1 MSAEDISVEGS
12 SAEGSG
18 IENVNIEALDLG
30 GLTLTPSTLVFI
42 VLGLTLAAFIWGRF
56 RYDLVALAALLGSV
70 MLGLV
75 PAESAFA
82 GFGHPAVI
90 TVAAVLVLSRG
101 FERSGVVDIIA
112 NQVLKVG
119 ENLLLQLLVL
129 VGTIVLLSGIMNN
142 VGALALLLP
151 VAMRLAREHN
161 TSPSLLLMPLAFG
174 SLLGGLTTLIGTP
187 PNIIISSYRREVTDE
202 AFSMFSFS
210 PVGIL
215 VALAGLAFIVL
226 VGWRLTPKRSG
237 QASADEMFDTAN
249 YLVELKV
256 GEESKA
262 KGLTLQQLRDELDET
277 IPVLAVVRDD
287 NRRAGYNFH
296 GALEEG
302 DILLLEA
309 GPDELQMLEDK
320 VGLSAIAELDEE
332 AEADSEVEDAEHP
345 ASNKEADKAKNKD
358 AAQDQ
363 QRVDTEGLQL
373 IEAVVRNDSMMIN
386 RSVRELRLNHQF
398 GLHLV
403 AVARDGGRLKQRLRD
418 IRFKNGDVLLLQGS
432 ENEIS
437 DSLASLGCL
446 PLASRELHLGQP
458 RKLAVSIAI
467 FALAI
472 MAMLF
477 DLLPAAVAM
486 STAALISLLIGV
498 LPLREGYQ
506 AIDGPV
512 IVLLAAMIPV
522 GEALETSGGA
532 DLIANALL
540 SFGSDWPVVVTMVGL
555 FLLSMLLSNVVNNAA
570 AALLMA
576 PIAVSLAN
584 GFDVSL
590 DPFLMVVAV
599 SASCAFLTPIGHQS
613 NTLVLGP
620 GGYRFGDYWKL
631 GLPLSLVVLIV
642 AMPMILLVWP
652 L

>member
-1 MSAEDISVEGS
+1 M
-12 SAEGSG
+12 
-18 IENVNIEALDLG
+18 
-30 GLTLTPSTLVFI
+30 
-42 VLGLTLAAFIWGRF
+42 
-56 RYDLVALAALLGSV
+56 
-70 MLGLV
+70 
-75 PAESAFA
+75 
-82 GFGHPAVI
+82 
-90 TVAAVLVLSRG
+90 
-101 FERSGVVDIIA
+101 
-112 NQVLKVG
+112 
-119 ENLLLQLLVL
+119 
-129 VGTIVLLSGIMNN
+129 
-142 VGALALLLP
+142 
-151 VAMRLAREHN
+151 
-161 TSPSLLLMPLAFG
+161 
-174 SLLGGLTTLIGTP
+174 
-187 PNIIISSYRREVTDE
+187 
-202 AFSMFSFS
+202 
-210 PVGIL
+210 
-215 VALAGLAFIVL
+215 
-226 VGWRLTPKRSG
+226 
-237 QASADEMFDTAN
+237 
-249 YLVELKV
+249 
-256 GEESKA
+256 
-262 KGLTLQQLRDELDET
+262 
-277 IPVLAVVRDD
+277 
-287 NRRAGYNFH
+287 
-296 GALEEG
+296 
-302 DILLLEA
+302 
-309 GPDELQMLEDK
+309 
-320 VGLSAIAELDEE
+320 
-332 AEADSEVEDAEHP
+332 
-345 ASNKEADKAKNKD
+345 
-358 AAQDQ
+358 
-363 QRVDTEGLQL
+363 
-373 IEAVVRNDSMMIN
+373 
-386 RSVRELRLNHQF
+386 
-398 GLHLV
+398 